1 MVTGAHDVL
10 GRPGRAGWRG
20 ERSVSTVIGGVRRRV
35 CAALGA
41 AGLMA
46 GSLVAGTAAPAAAA
60 PAAGHGGPGLF
71 AWGEND
77 HGQLG
82 DGTTTERNSPVQI
95 TGFSAPILQVTVSPT
110 AEFSAA
116 LLSGGIVS
124 AWGANGFGQLGD
136 DSTID
141 HHSPGTVVGLT
152 GATQISAGGGFMLAV
167 DSSGAVW
174 SWGDNDSGQL
184 GNGTAGSTT
193 NTDVPVRVPGLTG
206 ITQVAAGDETSL
218 ALRSDG
224 TVWAWGDNAQGQLGD
239 HTTVNHDTPERVPGL
254 TGITQIAETD
264 ASFALASNGTLF
276 AWGDNEGSELGN
288 GTRGG
293 FSSTPAAVPGL
304 PAVTQVATS
313 GFTTLAITS
322 PNGTAWGWGD
332 NTAGEIGDGTD
343 TYHASPRQLTLTGIT
358 QVSSGVFE
366 GAAVLSDA
374 TLRTWGANGTGALGI
389 GTTSDQSASQWR

>member
-218 ALRSDG
+218 ALR
-224 TVWAWGDNAQGQLGD
+224 
-239 HTTVNHDTPERVPGL
+239 VPGL
-254 TGITQIAETD
+254 DRLADWAVSDDQRPAAGWLGVHQFEPGQRGVGGEQ
-264 ASFALASNGTLF
+264 ALAAAASDDRTDHQG
-276 AWGDNEGSELGN
+276 EL
-288 GTRGG
+288 
-293 FSSTPAAVPGL
+293 V
-304 PAVTQVATS
+304 QQS
-313 GFTTLAITS
+313 G
-322 PNGTAWGWGD
+322 
-332 NTAGEIGDGTD
+332 
-343 TYHASPRQLTLTGIT
+343 R
-358 QVSSGVFE
+358 
-366 GAAVLSDA
+366 
-374 TLRTWGANGTGALGI
+374 
-389 GTTSDQSASQWR
+389 DQ